1 MPGLN
6 PYRFDPPPIK
16 AHEDCSLRRAGRSPL
31 FFVRGQTW
39 RLLSTCVALHF
50 SISMACLAQ
59 TSTVQSTTK
68 SDPVAYL
75 NSALDEMQRQALR
88 RSFVDWPRVRAEAM
102 ARAVHATDTVGTYDA
117 IRFAL
122 DSLGDH
128 HSSLHLTPA
137 LEALEAQYHAAHPPD
152 SPVIA
157 KQESFSPYVGRY
169 GPEGHLEHR
178 GDRTIA
184 FVVVTKCFPENNR
197 DFVAFETHLQ
207 RIVAELDASHPSGW
221 IVDLRGNV
229 GGNMWPMLAGIGPVL
244 GEGEDLGEFFNT
256 SGHSVWRYRDGVAAE
271 VDNGKVVAYPAVEGK
286 AYHLASMPEVAV
298 LIDRSTGSSG
308 EAIAVAFR
316 GRPHTRFFGEHTTG
330 VATVNA
336 PFELSDGA
344 TLWLTVGV
352 QADRTGTQ
360 YPNGLTPDVAI
371 PGANA
376 IVPPPVD
383 PVVQSALDWLCGA
396 SGSNNPKPR

>member
-1 MPGLN
+1 MLEMN
-6 PYRFDPPPIK
+6 PHHLDPPHIK
-16 AHEDCSLRRAGRSPL
+16 AHEYCSLHLSRRSSLL
-31 FFVRGQTW
+31 FVKGDTLS
-39 RLLSTCVALHF
+39 LLSTCMALYF
-50 SISMACLAQ
+50 SISMACFAQ
-59 TSTVQSTTK
+59 ISTIGGTTK

-75 NSALDEMQRQALR
+75 NRALDDMQEHALR
-88 RSFVDWPRVRAEAM
+88 RGFVDWPHVRAEAM
-102 ARAVHATDTVGTYDA
+102 ARAVHAKDTVGTYDA

-137 LEALEAQYHAAHPPD
+137 LEALEAQYRAAHPAD

-169 GPEGHLEHR
+169 GPEGHLEHL
-178 GDRTIA
+178 GDKTIA
-184 FVVVTKCFPENNR
+184 FVVVTKCFPGNDR
-197 DFVAFETHLQ
+197 DFVAFETSLQ

-229 GGNMWPMLAGIGPVL
+229 GGNMWPMLAGIGPLL

-286 AYHLASMPEVAV
+286 AYHFASTPAVAV

-308 EAIAVAFR
+308 EAIAIAFR
-316 GRPHTRFFGEHTTG
+316 GRPHTRFFGEHTAG
-330 VATVNA
+330 VATVNE

-344 TLWLTVGV
+344 ALWLTVGV
-352 QADRTGTQ
+352 QADRTGKQ
-360 YPNGLTPDVAI
+360 YLNGLVPDVAI

-376 IVPPPVD
+376 VLPPAVD
-383 PVVQSALDWLCGA
+383 PVVQSALDWLCGVP
-396 SGSNNPKPR
+396 GSDREPR